1 MILQSLSARLK
12 KELVDTVVTAVQGG
26 IFTINEGRAKFNLPS
41 IDEGDNVLVTPGA
54 SQMGD
59 KIQRNN
65 RSTRGGTIK

>member
-1 MILQSLSARLK
+1 M
-12 KELVDTVVTAVQGG
+12 VTAVQGG

-59 KIQRNN
+59 KNTKETTDPHEEEQLNDK
-65 RSTRGGTIK
+65 TGTQTD